1 MSVCVHTRIEG
12 TEARL
17 CTMMASGT
25 SRQSELA
32 VVWNHLRRSFSR
44 KQQSF
49 FCLFSGIQHIIKSR
63 AQTCQETSY
72 PCNLSETDDVIN
84 AHQWWSEASL
94 LLLFD
99 TFTVPAAQACRC
111 RTVVLLWSI
120 SSEST
125 QIVTLKTASCQN

>member
-1 MSVCVHTRIEG
+1 MYDDGFRDLKAIRAGRCLEPSSKFFQQ
-12 TEARL
+12 EAAKFFLFIFRHSAHHQEPCSDL
-17 CTMMASGT
+17 SGDKLPL
-25 SRQSELA
+25 QP
-32 VVWNHLRRSFSR
+32 V
-44 KQQSF
+44 
-49 FCLFSGIQHIIKSR
+49 
-63 AQTCQETSY
+63 
-72 PCNLSETDDVIN
+72 SETDDVIN